1 MENDVSWEDILL
13 HGNPVPI
20 EYEGLAPWRLPEA
33 SGGTGVLIRTNLGP
47 IKCLRHRSENSK
59 LGIIWVAG
67 AMGGYNGGGGLYPVL
82 SDELTNVG
90 ITSIRLNYRKPN
102 DMFNCMLDIFA
113 GVQYLESIGCQR
125 IALVGHSFGGAVVIA
140 AAPLNR
146 SVVTVVGL
154 ASQTYGAQYV
164 SMIEPR
170 SLLLVH
176 GQEDIRLGPH
186 CSELIFKLAYEPKKL
201 VLYPETGHSLRESQG
216 ELHEL
221 LTTWLTEKL
230 HENSTDLN
238 YAGK

>member
-1 MENDVSWEDILL
+1 MENDQSWEDILL
-13 HGNPVPI
+13 GKNPVPI
-20 EYEGLAPWRLPEA
+20 EFTGFSPWRLPEA
-33 SGGTGVLIRTNLGP
+33 SGGTGVLIRTNLGT
-47 IKCLRHRSENSK
+47 IKCLFHSSESSSS
-59 LGIIWVAG
+59 GIIWVSG
-67 AMGGYNGGGGLYPVL
+67 AMGGYNGGGGLYPIL
-82 SDELTNVG
+82 SDELASVG

-102 DMFNCMLDIFA
+102 DLLNCMLDVVA
-113 GVQYLESIGCQR
+113 GVQYLESQGCQK

-140 AAPLNR
+140 SAPLSK

-176 GQEDIRLGPH
+176 GQEDTRLGPH

-216 ELHEL
+216 ELHRL
-221 LTTWLTEKL
+221 LTAWLMEKL
-230 HENSTDLN
+230 DPKPTHVN
-238 YAGK
+238 